1 MDGSDR
7 ATTSITR
14 PETKTGLGTHLLID
28 LSNGHGLNDQTRVET
43 ALRDAAMAAG
53 AQLLDIRIHQFAP
66 QGVTGVAL
74 LAESHITV
82 HTWPEKGFAAFDA
95 FMCGD
100 ADPLAVVD
108 VLAKVFQ
115 TTDIDVRSLS
125 RGQGI

>member
-1 MDGSDR
+1 MDGTDR
-7 ATTSITR
+7 ATTSINQAE
-14 PETKTGLGTHLLID
+14 PKSGLGTHLLID
-28 LSNGHGLNDQTRVET
+28 LSNGHGLNDETRVET
-43 ALRDAAMAAG
+43 ALRDAAVAAG
-53 AQLLDIRIHQFAP
+53 ARLLDIRIHQFAP

-108 VLAKVFQ
+108 VLAKAFQ
-115 TTDIDVRSLS
+115 TTDIDVRSLA
-125 RGQGI
+125 RGEGI